1 MVRKLF
7 RNMMLGMLL
16 VFALT
21 TNASTPDSLMAKANA
36 AYDHQLYDSAVNT
49 YQQILKMGVV
59 SPALYYNLGNAYF
72 RKKDVPSAILYY
84 EKAKKLSPNDP
95 DILYNLN
102 RANTM
107 IVDKIDKVPELFLK
121 RWWNYFYNLFD
132 ADTWAALSLISF
144 AMLVLMVGIFVLSH
158 RRGTR
163 KLSFFI
169 GLIFVLLTLLS
180 FGLASQRT
188 YYTKKH
194 SEAIVF
200 TPAVTVKSSPSD
212 NSVDLFVVHEGTKIK
227 IMDEVDNWV
236 KIKIQN
242 GSIGWLPQSSLRK
255 I

>member
-1 MVRKLF
+1 MIRKLF
-7 RNMMLGMLL
+7 RNMMLGVLL
-16 VFALT
+16 GFSFTVS
-21 TNASTPDSLMAKANA
+21 ASTPDSLMMKANM
-36 AYDHQLYDSAVNT
+36 AYDHQMYDSAADI
-49 YQQILKMGVV
+49 YQQVLKMGVV
-59 SPALYYNLGNAYF
+59 SPGLYYNLGNVYF

-102 RANTM
+102 RANSM

-132 ADTWAALSLISF
+132 ADTWAVLSLISF
-144 AMLVLMVGIFVLSH
+144 AFLVLMVGIFVLSQK
-158 RRGTR
+158 RKTR
-163 KLSFFI
+163 KISFFI
-169 GLIFVLLTLLS
+169 GLIFVLFTFVS

-188 YYTKKH
+188 YYTQRH
-194 SEAIVF
+194 NEAIVF
-200 TPAVTVKSSPSD
+200 TPAVTVKSSPSA

-227 IMDEVDNWV
+227 IMDVVDHWV